1 MCNRWFSATV
11 VILWLATMGWLVKE
25 KVLPLMLVGEPPSV
39 SKVIEA
45 QRQKP
50 VVGWKVL
57 VDNQPLGW
65 ALTDTQLQRT
75 GLTEVRG
82 RVHFD
87 TLPLEKMMPGL
98 LQSVFRLIGGS
109 SDKLQFDAR
118 SVLTVDRL
126 RATRSVSIRRC
137 GSTPANE
144 VISVHGT
151 VEGGQAEL
159 QVRVRSGPAEPVVIH
174 LPSNA
179 LLSDA
184 FSPQPQTELPG
195 LRTGQT
201 WTVPVYSPLWPDK
214 NKLEILR
221 ATVEGTQSIVWNGE
235 VVSAWLVVYRSESGS
250 GAGGSQKP
258 RGQLWVR
265 RDGTVLKQEAT
276 VFGSTITFVR
286 LADKEAEKL
295 AAAAGRQWWNLESE
309 LRKTM
314 IEFDNVTRSYA
325 RKVAVRRADA

>member
-1 MCNRWFSATV
+1 MSNRWFSATV

-39 SKVIEA
+39 GKAIEA
-45 QRQKP
+45 QRLKP

-57 VDNQPLGW
+57 VDSQSVGW

-87 TLPLEKMMPGL
+87 TLPLEKMMPGFL
-98 LQSVFRLIGGS
+98 RSAFRLIGGS
-109 SDKLQFDAR
+109 SGKLQFDAR
-118 SVLTVDRL
+118 SVLTVDGFGRQVRFDSTL
-126 RATRSVSIRRC
+126 RFDPC
-137 GSTPANE
+137 DE

-151 VEGGQAEL
+151 VEGEQAEL
-159 QVRVRSGPAEPVVIH
+159 QVRVRSGPSEPVIIH
-174 LPSNA
+174 LPRNA

-184 FSPQPQTELPG
+184 FSPQPQTQLPG

-214 NKLEILR
+214 NKMEVLR

-235 VVSAWLVVYRSESGS
+235 GVRAWLVVYRSESGN
-250 GAGGSQKP
+250 GADGNPKP

-265 RDGTVLKQEAT
+265 HDGTVLKQEVTAL
-276 VFGSTITFVR
+276 GANITFVR
-286 LADKEAEKL
+286 LTDKEAKQL
-295 AAAAGRQWWNLESE
+295 AAAAGRQWWTL
-309 LRKTM
+309 
-314 IEFDNVTRSYA
+314 
-325 RKVAVRRADA
+325 

>member
-25 KVLPLMLVGEPPSV
+25 KVLPLVLVGEPPSV
-39 SKVIEA
+39 GKVIEA
-45 QRQKP
+45 QQKKP
-50 VVGWKVL
+50 VVGWKVM
-57 VDNQPLGW
+57 VDSQPLGW
-65 ALTDTQLQRT
+65 ALADTQLQRT

-98 LQSVFRLIGGS
+98 LQSVLRLIGGS

-118 SVLTVDRL
+118 SVLTVDGFGRQVRFDSTL
-126 RATRSVSIRRC
+126 RFDPC
-137 GSTPANE
+137 GE

-159 QVRVRSGPAEPVVIH
+159 QVRVRGGPAESVIIH

-201 WTVPVYSPLWPDK
+201 WTMPVYSPLWPDK
-214 NKLEILR
+214 NKPEILR
-221 ATVEGTQSIVWNGE
+221 ATVEGTQPIVWNGE
-235 VVSAWLVVYRSESGS
+235 GVSTWLVVYRSESGN
-250 GAGGSQKP
+250 GADGNQKP

-265 RDGTVLKQEAT
+265 HDGTVLKQEAS

-286 LADKEAEKL
+286 LADEEAKKL
-295 AAAAGRQWWNLESE
+295 SAAAGRKWWNLDSE
-309 LRKTM
+309 LRSH
-314 IEFDNVTRSYA
+314 D
-325 RKVAVRRADA
+325 